1 MFQTLSQRHIQR
13 QAKGRDTAPE
23 LPKPQLVAATHEIA
37 ALVRKH
43 VSLSLGSMLIGAV
56 LQRRTMQDSSA
67 RRSMDAATT
76 VLYHSLWREIGQTT
90 PDSLK
95 SMPGMELYVA
105 NPMDHRRGFR
115 IRTAKPGRDDSNA
128 CSNSKA

>member
-43 VSLSLGSMLIGAV
+43 VSLSLGSMLVGAV
-56 LQRRTMQDSSA
+56 LQRRTMQDSFSTA
-67 RRSMDAATT
+67 FLGGFFSPYSDA
-76 VLYHSLWREIGQTT
+76 
-90 PDSLK
+90 
-95 SMPGMELYVA
+95 
-105 NPMDHRRGFR
+105 
-115 IRTAKPGRDDSNA
+115 
-128 CSNSKA
+128 